1 MSHKSLRGR
10 LLVAEPALQD
20 PNFARTVVLVLEHN
34 DDGAIGVVLN
44 RPSEFDLGGALP
56 NWAHLATP
64 PAVVFVGG
72 PVVEEGTAICLARS
86 RGPVAAEVFKPV
98 LEGVGTIDVNRAAA
112 EAGSSIEEVRL
123 YAGYAGWSGGQLEG
137 EIEAG
142 GWFVVDARPI
152 DGFTTQP
159 ERLWKA
165 VLGRQRGQLAWFV
178 NFPPDVAMN

>member
-1 MSHKSLRGR
+1 MRGR

-20 PNFARTVVLVLEHN
+20 PNFARTVVLILEHSAE
-34 DDGAIGVVLN
+34 GAIGVVLN
-44 RPSEFDLGGALP
+44 RPSEVDVDGALP
-56 NWAHLATP
+56 TWAHLATP

-72 PVVEEGTAICLARS
+72 PVVEEGSAICLARS
-86 RGPVAAEVFKPV
+86 RGAAPAGFFKPV
-98 LEGVGTIDVNRAAA
+98 LEGVGTFDISRPAA
-112 EAGSSIEEVRL
+112 EVGASITEVRL
-123 YAGYAGWSGGQLEG
+123 YAGYAGWSAGQLER

-152 DGFTTQP
+152 DGFTTHP